1 MPELPEEPL
10 NREPALHALI
20 SSFLTPVEEGY
31 DRNHGIQPDLDAST
45 YRIKVNG
52 EVSKQLS
59 LSISDLE
66 HNFPQHDV
74 VCALQCAGN
83 RRHTM
88 RVKLKGV
95 QGIEW
100 YDGAVMNCKWTGAR
114 LKDVLNHAGISLS
127 EQDKHSAHV
136 AFSCSTQPCQ
146 EDTWYGA
153 SIPLSRALRDDADVI
168 LALKMNGQVLTK
180 KHGYPARI
188 IAPGITGARSVKWVD
203 EITVQRE
210 ESRNHYM
217 QYDYKVL
224 PPKATDSE
232 KASEHWGT
240 TPPVQEMPVNSTIAI
255 PAEGTSVERDA
266 DGCITVAGYATP
278 SGDDG
283 PVTKV
288 EVSGDGG
295 KTWTEAEL
303 IKHKE
308 EGKWSWK
315 LWQCKLKVGAG
326 KRTIYSR
333 ATDAAGN
340 TQPERSQWNLRGVCY
355 NGYGEAADVT
365 VT

>member
-1 MPELPEEPL
+1 MW
-10 NREPALHALI
+10 
-20 SSFLTPVEEGY
+20 SSTKACC
-31 DRNHGIQPDLDAST
+31 PDANL
-45 YRIKVNG
+45 RR
-52 EVSKQLS
+52 
-59 LSISDLE
+59 LSIPTL
-66 HNFPQHDV
+66 PQHV
-74 VCALQCAGN
+74 
-83 RRHTM
+83 
-88 RVKLKGV
+88 
-95 QGIEW
+95 
-100 YDGAVMNCKWTGAR
+100 
-114 LKDVLNHAGISLS
+114 
-127 EQDKHSAHV
+127 
-136 AFSCSTQPCQ
+136 
-146 EDTWYGA
+146 
-153 SIPLSRALRDDADVI
+153 
-168 LALKMNGQVLTK
+168 
-180 KHGYPARI
+180 
-188 IAPGITGARSVKWVD
+188 
-203 EITVQRE
+203 
-210 ESRNHYM
+210 
-217 QYDYKVL
+217 
-224 PPKATDSE
+224 
-232 KASEHWGT
+232 
-240 TPPVQEMPVNSTIAI
+240 MPVNSTIAI